1 MALMAGLDA
10 AAAATVA
17 GAAVLATPCK
27 TAPLATPGPRVMP
40 PADCMI
46 VLGDSDLLAET
57 EAGVWFIKRGVVV
70 VVQVVVVVEVVVIP
84 GVATLATVAETVVLL
99 LLPLIV
105 KPVPAVC
112 IDGLTTVTEGP
123 ALDAADAGGFP

>member
-1 MALMAGLDA
+1 MALMAGLD
-10 AAAATVA
+10 AATVA

-27 TAPLATPGPRVMP
+27 TAPLTTPGPRVMP
-40 PADCMI
+40 PADWII

-70 VVQVVVVVEVVVIP
+70 VVEVVEVVVIP
-84 GVATLATVAETVVLL
+84 GVATLATVVLL

-123 ALDAADAGGFP
+123 ALDAADAGVFP